1 MSERESGIW
10 HSYGTPLPYSRT
22 LALSHITHTD
32 TLPHRHYCVTLIL
45 ALSCSPTLGVHKHRH
60 KHADTYTH
68 THTHKTKVQHT
79 RTHTDTH
86 THTLPPSLSPTH
98 TARGKT
104 PCRQKRSCRRQRRSR
119 RRHKRS
125 RRRQKN
131 FADAKNDLDADP
143 ENQVLQAFFTS
154 AKDLF
159 NSAKDLFNKANKD
172 VVLYFEIRRQILQGM
187 KKGHAQR
194 IIRERPK
201 LLEAEDDRYDASSI
215 YVPHEIKNIDELRI
229 PSIRP
234 IPVNRGQ
241 TSLPGRLPWCADT
254 PLNGILKVTQYNSC
268 QISKDVINFLTEN
281 VEFLKRDPAASENRI
296 HPLVNFFTN
305 IVLNTV
311 GDNVVTFQRNKRD
324 PSSQSESGS
333 PKRTFYRADVIY
345 FVNGLPLVRIEE
357 KPKSKDLRIAQAELV
372 DKISQDWLT
381 VECTTRFVI
390 GIAVAGN
397 IWTFH
402 RITCEDVR
410 KCRENKG
417 HVVKEWERI
426 DILTD
431 YGRLRGVQVAVHIAS
446 LLKFFAEVVHPR
458 TVKFGKKINRNQS
471 RILITANATL
481 GLHVKKWYVSQI
493 QCYSDICLLSSMHAV
508 IYICNHKRLV

>member
-1 MSERESGIW
+1 M
-10 HSYGTPLPYSRT
+10 
-22 LALSHITHTD
+22 LSHSWCTQAQT
-32 TLPHRHYCVTLIL
+32 
-45 ALSCSPTLGVHKHRH
+45 
-60 KHADTYTH
+60 HADTYTH

-79 RTHTDTH
+79 RIHTDTH
-86 THTLPPSLSPTH
+86 THTLSPLSLTH
-98 TARGKT
+98 THGLLL
-104 PCRQKRSCRRQRRSR
+104 SL
-119 RRHKRS
+119 RHTQPVEKLLAAANKDVAAAEEKLAAAKKELTAAK
-125 RRRQKN
+125 KN
-131 FADAKNDLDADP
+131 LDADP
-143 ENQVLQAFFTS
+143 KNQVLQAFFTS

-159 NSAKDLFNKANKD
+159 NQANKD
-172 VVLYFEIRRQILQGM
+172 VVLYFEIRRKILQGKPNQDEGM

-215 YVPHEIKNIDELRI
+215 YVPHEIKNIDELLASSI

-241 TSLPGRLPWCADT
+241 TSLPGRLPWCADS

-268 QISKDVINFLTEN
+268 QISKDVINFLTED
-281 VEFLKRDPAASENRI
+281 VEFLTRDPAASENRI
-296 HPLVNFFTN
+296 QPLVNFFTN

-311 GDNVVTFQRNKRD
+311 GDNVVTFQRNQRD

-357 KPKSKDLRIAQAELV
+357 KAKSKDLSVAQAELV
-372 DKISQDWLT
+372 NKISQDWLT

-410 KCRENKG
+410 KCRENED
-417 HVVKEWERI
+417 HVVKEWDRI
-426 DILTD
+426 DTLTD
-431 YGRLRGVQVAVHIAS
+431 HGRLRGVQVAVHIAS
-446 LLKFFAEVVHPR
+446 LLKFFAENVHPR
-458 TVKFGKKINRNQS
+458 TVEFGKKINRNQS

-493 QCYSDICLLSSMHAV
+493 QCYSDICLLSSMHT
-508 IYICNHKRLV
+508 IICICNHKRLL

>member
-1 MSERESGIW
+1 MEK
-10 HSYGTPLPYSRT
+10 L
-22 LALSHITHTD
+22 LA
-32 TLPHRHYCVTLIL
+32 
-45 ALSCSPTLGVHKHRH
+45 AN
-60 KHADTYTH
+60 
-68 THTHKTKVQHT
+68 KTE
-79 RTHTDTH
+79 
-86 THTLPPSLSPTH
+86 
-98 TARGKT
+98 
-104 PCRQKRSCRRQRRSR
+104 
-119 RRHKRS
+119 
-125 RRRQKN
+125 
-131 FADAKNDLDADP
+131 LDAAKKDLAAAEKDLAADP
-143 ENQVLQAFFTS
+143 KCKVRKEKLDASLTVFTS
-154 AKDLF
+154 AKELYT
-159 NSAKDLFNKANKD
+159 SAKELYTEAVKD
-172 VVLYFEIRRQILQGM
+172 VVFFSKKRRKLLQNPVNRGQTSLSGPRPWTSDTPLSGILNITAYKSCM

-201 LLEAEDDRYDASSI
+201 LLEAEDDPYDASSI

-357 KPKSKDLRIAQAELV
+357 KAKSKDLSVAQAELV
-372 DKISQDWLT
+372 NKISQDWLT

-426 DILTD
+426 DTLTD

-446 LLKFFAEVVHPR
+446 LIKYFTEFVHPR
-458 TVKFGKKINRNQS
+458 TVSFGKKEVRTQS
-471 RILITANATL
+471 SILITTNATL

-493 QCYSDICLLSSMHAV
+493 QCLIYVCYHQCILSYVFAIINV
-508 IYICNHKRLV
+508 CYKENI

>member
-1 MSERESGIW
+1 MYTSTDINTQTRI
-10 HSYGTPLPYSRT
+10 HTRIHTRQKYN
-22 LALSHITHTD
+22 TH
-32 TLPHRHYCVTLIL
+32 
-45 ALSCSPTLGVHKHRH
+45 A
-60 KHADTYTH
+60 H
-68 THTHKTKVQHT
+68 TQTHT
-79 RTHTDTH
+79 RTHCLLLSLRH
-86 THTLPPSLSPTH
+86 TQPVEKLLAAKKDLAAASEGLAAATKDL
-98 TARGKT
+98 AAAK
-104 PCRQKRSCRRQRRSR
+104 
-119 RRHKRS
+119 
-125 RRRQKN
+125 KN

-159 NSAKDLFNKANKD
+159 NSANKD